1 MTEIKV
7 PATSANLGPGY
18 DTLGLAL
25 TLFNNFKIKKRDD
38 QQLKIKVIDKNNEKE
53 IKIADSDNLIAQA
66 YKKYFN
72 FLEAE
77 IIGAEIIEE
86 MNTPLARG
94 LGSSASAIIGGLAAA
109 AVISGKLISENDF
122 IQLAV
127 KLETHPDNVV
137 PALVGGLTIN
147 FNCNNNYD
155 YYKIDVDP
163 DINCILLV
171 PDYELKTE
179 KLRQVLPQ
187 EVNYTSAISNL
198 SRISLLTAAFIN
210 KDYKLLKT
218 AMDDQLHQPYR
229 KKLIKGFDQIISTAY
244 KNGAAGAALSGAG
257 PTILAFA
264 VENEILIAK
273 KMQEI
278 YNSLAIESDSYI
290 VKASNSSLYQ
300 SLKEEIVKDV

>member
-38 QQLKIKVIDKNNEKE
+38 QQLKIKVIDKNNDKE

-66 YKKYFN
+66 YKQYFN

-77 IIGAEIIEE
+77 MIGAEIIEE

-109 AVISGKLISENDF
+109 AVISNKLISENDF

-127 KLETHPDNVV
+127 ELETHPDNVV

-155 YYKIDVDP
+155 YYKIEVDQN
-163 DINCILLV
+163 INCILLV

-179 KLRQVLPQ
+179 KLRQVLPK
-187 EVNYTSAISNL
+187 EINYNQAISNL

-210 KDYKLLKT
+210 KDYKVLKT

-229 KKLIKGFDQIISTAY
+229 KKLIKGFEKIINTAY
-244 KNGAAGAALSGAG
+244 NNGAAGAALSGAG
-257 PTILAFA
+257 PTILALT
-264 VENEILIAK
+264 VENENLIAK

-278 YNSLAIESDSYI
+278 YNSLAIDSDFYI
-290 VKASNSSLYQ
+290 VKASNNSLYQ
-300 SLKEEIVKDV
+300 SLKEEISKDV